1 MKRWTIE
8 EEEKLYFLLKNG
20 KTNLDISIKLN
31 RSEKSI
37 IEKIKKLKI
46 KKEILYVEI
55 CCLKCN
61 KIINVPK
68 NNKRQINRKFC
79 SRSCSISY
87 NNLIRTDEIK
97 NKISKTLKI
106 KTKEPNNICNICG
119 NETKNPNNI
128 FCSTKCHNKYK
139 YEEYITRWKNGET
152 NGLYKDG
159 STSKYIKRYIREK
172 YNFTCVECGW
182 AKKNI
187 FTNNIPT
194 EIEHIDGNCENNK
207 EENLT
212 LLCPSCHSLTET
224 YKGANKG
231 NGRYNRRKKY
241 DGGKSY

>member
-8 EEEKLYFLLKNG
+8 EEEKLYFLVKNE

-37 IEKIKKLKI
+37 KEKIKKLKI

-55 CCLKCN
+55 NCLKCN
-61 KIINVPK
+61 KTINVPK

-97 NKISKTLKI
+97 NKISNTLKI
-106 KTKEPNNICNICG
+106 KIKKLKNNCKICG
-119 NETKNPNNI
+119 NETSTPNNI
-128 FCSTKCHNKYK
+128 FCSTNCHNKYK
-139 YEEYITRWKNGET
+139 YQEYIKKWKNCEAD
-152 NGLYKDG
+152 GLYKDG
-159 STSKYIKRYIREK
+159 SLSKYIKKYIFEK
-172 YNFTCVECGW
+172 YDNKCSKCGW
-182 AKKNI
+182 GIKNEY
-187 FTNNIPT
+187 TGNVPL
-194 EIEHIDGNCENNK
+194 EIEHIDGNSENNK

-212 LLCPSCHSLTET
+212 LLCPNCHSLTKT

-241 DGGKSY
+241 KDGKSY